1 MAEPGARRCPANE
14 VKLGELTAGISL
26 AGSTSEGGVSLM
38 GLLTE
43 ALKPVGALV
52 GLVDGALT
60 FPSKASG
67 SGDEHERGR

>member
-1 MAEPGARRCPANE
+1 
-14 VKLGELTAGISL
+14 
-26 AGSTSEGGVSLM
+26 M

-52 GLVDGALT
+52 GLVDGVLT

-67 SGDEHERGR
+67 SGDEHERGH

>member
-14 VKLGELTAGISL
+14 VKLGKLTARVSL
-26 AGSTSEGGVSLM
+26 AGSRLWGGVSSM

-52 GLVDGALT
+52 GLVDGVLT

>member
-1 MAEPGARRCPANE
+1 
-14 VKLGELTAGISL
+14 
-26 AGSTSEGGVSLM
+26 M

-52 GLVDGALT
+52 GPVDGALT

-67 SGDEHERGR
+67 SGDEPERGR

>member
-1 MAEPGARRCPANE
+1 
-14 VKLGELTAGISL
+14 
-26 AGSTSEGGVSLM
+26 M

-52 GLVDGALT
+52 GPVNGALT